1 MNVDIIKNEFETIK
15 EIKFLIE
22 NIFKRMSTRIEY
34 LKSIYTD
41 YQKKQKSNDLVLTLD
56 SFHFQTKFIEIEHD
70 NYHKIF
76 KMFLNRL
83 YCDYYKFYKYTYY
96 NVLNKIDGFSI
107 KFNSKFPAYKD
118 LEFKDYSFS
127 DTIEVHG
134 ELIKIV
140 NELQS
145 YLITL
150 EHENKTDEIYSSYGI
165 NIDNLVTINNYK
177 NIVLSEK
184 IRLIVNCLKS
194 YSMFQSRFLE
204 RFSLKLKFM
213 YAQTVADIRI
223 EDNEIIE
230 KEIDKGILSGLET
243 PAKKEIVKILNNNK
257 TPSVS
262 SESTHESCSDNESE
276 SDHGNYSI
284 ENSDSNTKIMS
295 FSFKKLLVI
304 TLCFMMICSV
314 SNPLDVEPCRDLIL
328 YNNFKIKYLLF

>member
-34 LKSIYTD
+34 LKSIYID

-70 NYHKIF
+70 NYYKIF

-96 NVLNKIDGFSI
+96 NVINKIDGFSI

-118 LEFKDYSFS
+118 LELKDYLFS
-127 DTIEVHG
+127 DTVEVHE

-194 YSMFQSRFLE
+194 YSMFHSRFLE
-204 RFSLKLKFM
+204 RFSLKLKFI

-223 EDNEIIE
+223 EDNEITE
-230 KEIDKGILSGLET
+230 KEVDKEILSSLET
-243 PAKKEIVKILNNNK
+243 PVKKEIVKILNNNK

-262 SESTHESCSDNESE
+262 SDSTNETCSE
-276 SDHGNYSI
+276 SDDDDENDNYSI
-284 ENSDSNTKIMS
+284 KKSASSTKIMS
-295 FSFKKLLVI
+295 FSFKKLLV
-304 TLCFMMICSV
+304 TTVCVMMICSV
-314 SNPLDVEPCRDLIL
+314 SNPLDVEQCKDLIL
-328 YNNFKIKYLLF
+328 YSNF